1 MYLKQLD
8 ISGDWYTWDLVKKQ
22 QKIWDFCMIL
32 SQNAHKISNQND
44 LKMILQLKSYDNM
57 QKN

>member
-1 MYLKQLD
+1 
-8 ISGDWYTWDLVKKQ
+8 
-22 QKIWDFCMIL
+22 MIL
-32 SQNAHKISNQND
+32 SQNAHKILNQND